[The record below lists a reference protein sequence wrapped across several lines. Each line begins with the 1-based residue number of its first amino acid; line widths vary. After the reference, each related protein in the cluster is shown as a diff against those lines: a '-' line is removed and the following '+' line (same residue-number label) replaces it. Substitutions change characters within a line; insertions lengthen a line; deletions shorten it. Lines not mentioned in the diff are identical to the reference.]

1 MATQKEPKV
10 LGIDE
15 VHRATVEMHLK
26 PVKGDVTAKR
36 ISLTIRKGMANKS

>member
-15 VHRATVEMHLK
+15 VHRATVDMHLK
-26 PVKGDVTAKR
+26 LVKGDVATKR